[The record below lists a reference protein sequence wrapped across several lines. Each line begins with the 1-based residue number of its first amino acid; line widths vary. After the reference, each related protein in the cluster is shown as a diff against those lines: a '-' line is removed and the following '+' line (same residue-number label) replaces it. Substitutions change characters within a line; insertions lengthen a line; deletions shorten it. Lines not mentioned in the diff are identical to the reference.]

1 MKTKLSVLCLLF
13 LIYGCSK
20 SEYTQIKEPAYL
32 RVFNN
37 LNYILSMSEKD
48 NKVPFL
54 CMIINPTL
62 DATGMPVGGEVV
74 ENFLDQRDS
83 YSPPY
88 PSQIGNSTSVNNPE
102 YPGKRDVLAGP
113 VLNGFDLSSWAQVP
127 SGRLRIM
134 FLYRPRNEVPFFQL
148 DDKLKRDVLLDTTIE
163 LTAREVYTL
172 HILQKDFNAKRVG
185 MVLRQENF
193 YKLPLSDSLVYV
205 NFYNYSAKGFWQA
218 DNSLKPSGAELR
230 SFRSGI
236 KDNMNIYLTLFKNQ
250 QEPATAPFL
259 SNYRGKFL
267 GALQRDSGSNIVSPY
282 YSFPLWA
289 DVAADGIRTDI
300 WERFEF
306 LLPGLDIA
314 DNPYNSSGNGTF
326 QTYGNF
332 AAINCLVNGS
342 PANMGVSFKNNGMNL
357 PNLLVNIHSGVYN
370 PRTFA
375 TVSTIEVVNSRV
387 YLTTVQRKYPAP
399 VY

>member
-37 LNYILSMSEKD
+37 LNYILNMTEKD

-62 DATGMPVGGEVV
+62 DASGMPVAGEVV
-74 ENFLDQRDS
+74 ENFLDQRNP
-83 YSPPY
+83 YAPPY

-102 YPGKRDVLAGP
+102 YPGKRDVLVGP

-127 SGRLRIM
+127 SGKLRIM
-134 FLYRPRNEVPFFQL
+134 FLYRPRNEVPFFEL
-148 DDKLKRDVLLDTTIE
+148 DEKLRRDVLLDTTIN
-163 LTAREVYTL
+163 LAVKEVYTL
-172 HILQKDFNAKRVG
+172 HILQKDFATKRVG

-193 YKLPLSDSLVYV
+193 YKLPFSDSVTYV

-236 KDNMNIYLTLFKNQ
+236 KDDMNIYMTLFKNQ
-250 QEPATAPFL
+250 QSPATAAAL
-259 SNYRGKFL
+259 EDYRNQYL
-267 GALQRDSGSNIVSPY
+267 GSLQRDSGSNTVSPY

-289 DVAADGIRTDI
+289 DVTADGIRTDI

-306 LLPGLDIA
+306 LLPGLDVNN
-314 DNPYNSSGNGTF
+314 NPYNMRGNGTF

-332 AAINCLVNGS
+332 AAINCLVNGK
-342 PANMGVSFKNNGMNL
+342 PENMGITYKNNGLNL

-375 TVSTIEVVNSRV
+375 TVNTIEIVNGRV
-387 YLTTVQRKYPAP
+387 YLTTIQRKYPAP

>member
-1 MKTKLSVLCLLF
+1 MKTKLFVGFLL
-13 LIYGCSK
+13 LVMYSCSK
-20 SEYTQIKEPAYL
+20 SEYTLIKDPAYL

-37 LNYILSMSEKD
+37 LNYILAMSEKD

-62 DATGMPVGGEVV
+62 DASGMPIGGEVV

-83 YSPPY
+83 YAPPY

-102 YPGKRDVLAGP
+102 YPGKRDVLVGP

-127 SGRLRIM
+127 SGKLRIM

-148 DDKLKRDVLLDTTIE
+148 DEKLKRDVLLDTTID
-163 LTAREVYTL
+163 LAAKEVYTL
-172 HILQKDFNAKRVG
+172 HILQKDFVTKRVG
-185 MVLRQENF
+185 MVLRQEIF
-193 YKLPLSDSLVYV
+193 YKMPFSDSIAYV

-218 DNSLKPSGAELR
+218 DNSLKPAGAELR

-250 QEPATAPFL
+250 QEPVAAPAL
-259 SNYRGKFL
+259 ENYRNQYL
-267 GALQRDSGSNIVSPY
+267 GSLQRDSGTNTVSPY

-289 DVAADGIRTDI
+289 DVTADGIRTDI

-306 LLPGLDIA
+306 LLPGLNVNS
-314 DNPYNSSGNGTF
+314 NPYNIPGNGTF
-326 QTYGNF
+326 QTFGNF
-332 AAINCLVNGS
+332 AAINCLVNGHPPS
-342 PANMGVSFKNNGMNL
+342 IGISYKNNGLNL
-357 PNLLVNIHSGVYN
+357 PNLLVNIHSGIYN

-375 TVSTIEVVNSRV
+375 TVSTIEIVNSRV